1 MDGAAVMAPGLNS
14 NALDFYSQKVPEE
27 NSSKFSYLASMVSKL
42 QCTHVCLSET
52 THFNMEVSGDWGGL
66 GAASSGQ

>member
-42 QCTHVCLSET
+42 QCTRLLIWNNTAIIKYKNSLTEAKT
-52 THFNMEVSGDWGGL
+52 QTS
-66 GAASSGQ
+66 